1 MYSIVTL
8 LAVQKKRVQ
17 LKMRKKRVQTVV
29 LTMMMIAMRRGP
41 MMAGRVVLYTSVKM
55 MKPLHRVFLEQR
67 CLIKISEKR

>member
-8 LAVQKKRVQ
+8 LAAQKKRVQ
-17 LKMRKKRVQTVV
+17 LTMRKRRVQTVV
-29 LTMMMIAMRRGP
+29 LMMMIAMRRGP